1 MNVDLSLLDLKFLGL
16 LTVVAISR
24 PLWPVRHYPL
34 CAAIASAVLIGLAS
48 PTTLAV
54 ILFLSIAIIYPAFRL
69 LSLAHERKWP
79 RWQARLTLFGAIG
92 TFVALLFLFKVHRH
106 FTFPW
111 AGQKWFSK
119 ELLALV
125 GFSYFVLKAIS
136 LLHLQS
142 ILKHKER
149 SPWSILSF
157 TLFPPTITSGPIQKF
172 QDFHEQVNR
181 PLPLSW
187 AVARTAGYRITRGYF
202 RKVAVAFALNGVIEK
217 MLPAKEFTIATS
229 IAIITL
235 LYLYFYF
242 DFAGYSDIAIGFGLL
257 IGIKVPENFRKPF
270 LATTVSEFW
279 RNWHITLVDWFRDN
293 IFIPLGGM
301 QASRQRA
308 AMLAFLIMAL
318 CGLWHGITWP
328 FFAWG
333 LWHGA
338 VLCIEALT
346 GSKPVPPARRSGL
359 RYWVQ
364 VLWTNARVALP
375 CVLFLPDSATIARI
389 ASGFTR
395 WSLT

>member
-1 MNVDLSLLDLKFLGL
+1 VDLSLLNIKFVAL
-16 LTVVAISR
+16 LSLIALTR
-24 PLWPVRHYPL
+24 PVWPVAAYPML
-34 CAAIASAVLIGLAS
+34 VALSSAGLIGLAS
-48 PTTLAV
+48 PQTLIV
-54 ILFLSIAIIYPAFRL
+54 ITALTVGVVYPGYLILLFAHQHAWSRRMKILT
-69 LSLAHERKWP
+69 LSLSVGV
-79 RWQARLTLFGAIG
+79 L
-92 TFVALLFLFKVHRH
+92 VLLLIAFKVHRH
-106 FTFPW
+106 FSLPW
-111 AGQKWFSK
+111 IEQKWFNK
-119 ELLALV
+119 ELLALI
-125 GFSYFVLKAIS
+125 GFSYFILRAIG
-136 LLHLQS
+136 LLHVHS
-142 ILKHKER
+142 ILNFRQR
-149 SPWSILSF
+149 SPWAILAF

-187 AVARTAGYRITRGYF
+187 AVVRTAGYRITRGYF

-229 IAIITL
+229 VAIITL

-301 QASRQRA
+301 QSSRQRA

-389 ASGFTR
+389 AGGFTR